1 MKTRFTKVVALFLAV
16 FLLFGAVCIPASA
29 ASKTEDSYQGILASL
44 TADPYTD
51 YLVGA
56 KNDGATKGAQE
67 IKYDVDEL
75 ISLIDPAATTNW
87 DAEKHVK
94 EQSVLDLSD
103 PANPTQSTQKFLV
116 LPDSGQVTWKF
127 NFTEEQAGLYG
138 IRIEYAPIDGSTASV
153 ERKLLI
159 DGVVPFDE
167 ARAFS
172 LTKVWQYAY
181 TAKDEEHKNTFE
193 VDAGGNDLRP
203 GIASVPALRTYECTD
218 IDGFYNEP
226 FQFHFKAGTR
236 SLSLVASK
244 EPVSIK
250 SITLFP
256 VEESKTLADCKAE
269 WAALPNNVSA
279 EGSVVLRAETPAY
292 VSDKAVYPSN
302 DRSSALTSPIEAFSQ
317 KINVIGASGYNTTG
331 QWASYTF
338 TVEEDGLYN
347 VVARFKQS
355 ALEGMFA
362 SRVIKLAGSDGD
374 DTFGPGEYG
383 FADGTPSVPYE
394 ECYFARF
401 DYSDDWCTEA
411 LNTGE
416 EGSELVFY
424 FKKGVTYTLQMEVG
438 LGRLADLLNT
448 IESSLTKINN
458 SYLEILKLTGADPD
472 EYRDYGFRRVMPLTI
487 EELGNQGKILNE
499 QAVLLREICGTS
511 GSNIATLEN
520 ISRLLLRMYEDE
532 DEIASNLSNLKAY
545 IGTLGTWINT
555 AKSQSITVDY
565 YQITSPG
572 TELPKSNANF
582 FQSFWF
588 EMRSFVA
595 SFFVDY
601 DSMGVSA
608 EDGSV
613 ASISVWLA
621 YGRDQSQIWK
631 NLITNKFSNE
641 EKIAV
646 DLKLVAAGTL
656 LPSVLAKQ
664 GPDSYIGL
672 DAASVINYAIRG
684 AVVEIQDYEGF
695 DQVVGYNHTEQ
706 RLDTSGEIPTW
717 VTDYYMVDEAGNK
730 TLVDMKDI
738 KFNDATMVPI
748 TLYEKTYGLP
758 EQANFPMMFYRRD
771 ILAELEI
778 DVPKTWDDVLA
789 AIPTLQANNMLI
801 GLAHVFASNMFLYQ
815 YGGNLWKY
823 TEVPEDMSPEM
834 AEAYKQYAGAA
845 IGLDTNV
852 ALDSFQFCCRLYTDY
867 SFPTAFDGPNR
878 FRTGEI
884 PLLVADY
891 CATYNQLVVFATEI
905 RGLWQFTTIPGIV
918 NAEGIVNN
926 DTIVTVTATVML
938 NDCKDVASTWKYMQW
953 QAGGEVQADYGNE
966 MVALVGP
973 AAKYATANLQG
984 ISMISWSAAEQES
997 LVEQFNHQ
1005 AAIPNYPGSYIIA
1018 RYTSFAFLAAY
1029 NDGEDPVVAIQDYI
1043 NIINQELSR
1052 KREEF
1057 EQKTLKAGQTPEE
1070 AILEETE

>member
-16 FLLFGAVCIPASA
+16 FLLLGAVCIPASA
-29 ASKTEDSYQGILASL
+29 ASANEDSYEAILASL
-44 TADPYTD
+44 TADPYAD
-51 YLVGA
+51 YLTGV
-56 KNDGATKGAQE
+56 KNDGATKGAQP
-67 IKYDVDEL
+67 ITYDVDQLEA
-75 ISLIDPAATTNW
+75 LIDTATSTY
-87 DAEKHVK
+87 EVK
-94 EQSVLDLSD
+94 TQKVLDLSD
-103 PANPTQSTQKFLV
+103 PANPKEVEQKFLV
-116 LPDSGQVTWKF
+116 LPDVGQASWNLHF
-127 NFTEEQAGLYG
+127 EPGEAGLYG
-138 IRIEYAPIDGSTASV
+138 IRIEYAPVGGSTASI

-172 LTKVWQYAY
+172 MTKVWQYEY
-181 TAKDEEHKNTFE
+181 TALDENGNKTFE
-193 VDAGGNDLRP
+193 VDAGQNDLRP
-203 GIASVPALRTYECTD
+203 DIASVPVLRTYECTD
-218 IDGFYNEP
+218 IDGFYNVP
-226 FQFHFKAGTR
+226 FQFYFKAGDRT
-236 SLSLVASK
+236 LTLEASK
-244 EPVSIK
+244 EPISIK

-256 VEESKTLADCKAE
+256 VEESKTLADRMAE
-269 WAALPNNVSA
+269 WSALPNNATA
-279 EGSVVLRAETPAY
+279 EKTVVLRAETPDH

-302 DRSSALTSPIEAFSQ
+302 DRSSAINSPIDAFSQ
-317 KINVIGASGYNTTG
+317 KINVIGASGYSTTG

-362 SRVIKLAGSDGD
+362 SRVVKIASSDPTD
-374 DTFGPGEYG
+374 CYG
-383 FADGTPSVPYE
+383 YADGTPTAPYE
-394 ECYFARF
+394 ECYFTRF
-401 DYSDDWCTEA
+401 DYSDDWCTEP
-411 LNTGE
+411 LNAGDET
-416 EGSELVFY
+416 SELVFY
-424 FKKGVTYTLQMEVG
+424 FRKGVTYTLQMEVG
-438 LGRLADLLNT
+438 LGKLANLLSS
-448 IESSLTKINN
+448 IETSLTKINN

-472 EYRDYGFRRVMPLTI
+472 QYRDYGFARVMPLTI
-487 EELGNQGKILNE
+487 EELGKQGKLLEE
-499 QAVLLREICGTS
+499 QANLLREICGTS

-520 ISRLLLRMYEDE
+520 ISRLLTRMYEDE
-532 DEIASNLSNLKAY
+532 DEIASNLSNLKSY
-545 IGTLGTWINT
+545 IGTLGTWING
-555 AKSQSITVDY
+555 AKAQSITVDY
-565 YQITSPG
+565 YQITPLG
-572 TELPKSNANF
+572 AELPKANANF
-582 FQSFWF
+582 FQSFWY
-588 EMRSFVA
+588 EMRSFIA

-601 DSMGVSA
+601 DSMGVS
-608 EDGSV
+608 EKDGST
-613 ASISVWLA
+613 ASIAVWLA

-631 NLITNKFSNE
+631 NLITNKFSND

-695 DQVVGYNHTEQ
+695 DQVIGYNHTEQ
-706 RLDTSGEIPTW
+706 RLDTSGKNPTW
-717 VTDYYMVDEAGNK
+717 VTDYYIKDANGNK
-730 TLVDMKDI
+730 KLVEAKDI

-758 EQANFPMMFYRRD
+758 EQANFPMMFYRKD

-778 DVPKTWDDVLA
+778 DAPKTWEQVLA
-789 AIPTLQANNMLI
+789 AIPTLQANNMQI
-801 GLAHVFASNMFLYQ
+801 GLTYTFASNMFLYQ

-823 TEVPEDMSPEM
+823 TDTPADMSLEM
-834 AEAYKQYAGAA
+834 ATAYKEYAGAA

-884 PLLVADY
+884 PLLIADY

-905 RGLWQFTTIPGIV
+905 RGLWQFTTIPGVV
-918 NAEGIVNN
+918 NAEGIINN

-984 ISMISWSAAEQES
+984 ISMISWSAEEQTN
-997 LVEQFNHQ
+997 LLEQFNHQ

-1018 RYTSFAFLAAY
+1018 RYTQFAFLAAY
-1029 NDGEDPVVAIQDYI
+1029 NDGEDPVAAIQDYI

-1070 AILEETE
+1070 AILEEATE